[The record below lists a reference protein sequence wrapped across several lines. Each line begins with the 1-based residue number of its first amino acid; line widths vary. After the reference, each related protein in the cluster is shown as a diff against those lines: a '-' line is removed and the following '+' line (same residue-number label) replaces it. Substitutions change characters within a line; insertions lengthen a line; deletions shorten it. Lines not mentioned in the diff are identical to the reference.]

1 MSKIKRL
8 RRDEAVDRLDEMI
21 RLINIDVQVALGTEA
36 ALEAA
41 NREVMGDLKDVKFYG
56 ADCYN
61 SVKQSMSI
69 FLAITLAKLFE
80 TPTLRGMSKGTRF
93 NKSDVASIP
102 LMIRL
107 LKQQR
112 CKAILRLRA
121 ANWTP
126 QIPEMTSRQI
136 AACDRAI
143 ERAIE
148 SYEKLTRTLAG
159 RRAVAKLK
167 KFRDKV
173 VAHTLLGVAIKA
185 APTYR
190 EMFLLMDV
198 ARDVT
203 EQARLAIDG
212 IHVDLSDVEESLTEV
227 STAFWQPAL
236 LAASKASARSRRN

>member
-21 RLINIDVQVALGTEA
+21 RLINIDVQVALATEA

-41 NREVMGDLKDVKFYG
+41 NNEVMGDLKGVKFYG

-61 SVKQSMSI
+61 AVRQSMSI

-107 LKQQR
+107 LKQKR
-112 CKAILRLRA
+112 CKAILRGRA
-121 ANWTP
+121 ADWTP
-126 QIPEMTSRQI
+126 QIPQMTSRQI

-148 SYEKLTRTLAG
+148 SYEKLARTLAG
-159 RRAVAKLK
+159 RHAVAKLK

-173 VAHTLLGVAIKA
+173 VAHTLLGVAIEA

-190 EMFLLMDV
+190 EMFLLLDV
-198 ARDVT
+198 AREVT
-203 EQARLAIDG
+203 EQARLAING
-212 IHVDLSDVEESLTEV
+212 IHVDLSDVEETLTEV
-227 STAFWQPAL
+227 SVAFWRPAL
-236 LAASKASARSRRN
+236 LAAAKAGDRPRRD